1 MVVYFASGN
10 TGRRSGIVALA
21 SLVANNEMVLDYYK
35 LAEQP
40 FGVTPDPRYLFLSPT
55 HREALASAVYGV
67 TAGRGFTA
75 LIAKP
80 GMGKTTLLFD
90 LLNKVRE
97 QARTAFLFQW
107 QCGPRDLLRSLLEDL
122 GIEHKGDDIAKM
134 QRKLNECLLS
144 EASKG
149 KQLVVVID
157 EAQNLGDSVLEVLR
171 MLSNFETPQEKLMH
185 FILAGQPQLA
195 EKLNSP
201 SLLQLRQRISIIAR
215 LKPFTAEE
223 TQLYIDHRLRVAG
236 YGFERPLFTTPA
248 LAMITERSEGIP
260 RNINNLCFNAMS
272 LGCVNKQKTIDTD
285 VIREVLVDLDL
296 GSLFPDESKVSKSE
310 RPKESIRARS
320 SSGTS
325 QSPPQSSLVR
335 QVSPESSQISKPE
348 EPNESVPGL
357 SSSETSQLP
366 PQSLL
371 KSPMLRA
378 AVSKSRAQNEPV
390 PALLSLETSPSWL
403 QRWSIR
409 LALASALVIVTEC
422 GLFLRTKH
430 QSTDV
435 LASSTSSTVTLKDSA
450 ATPVSSP
457 VAPGSE
463 PLTVAAVA
471 STSQSAGPRVIV
483 VRQNDTLYRICV
495 ENFGRYDE
503 TTLVRLRELNPW
515 LTNPV
520 FIRVGQKIRVPDTR
534 SGSHKN
540 PPLAGREPA
549 SIGAGGG

>member
-1 MVVYFASGN
+1 
-10 TGRRSGIVALA
+10 
-21 SLVANNEMVLDYYK
+21 MVLDYYK

-122 GIEHKGDDIAKM
+122 GIEHKGEDIAKM

-157 EAQNLGDSVLEVLR
+157 EAQNLSDSVLEVLR

-215 LKPFTAEE
+215 LKPFTAED
-223 TQLYIDHRLRVAG
+223 TRLYIDHRLRVAG
-236 YGFERPLFTTPA
+236 YGFERPLFTTQT
-248 LAMITERSEGIP
+248 LAMITECSEGIP

-285 VIREVLVDLDL
+285 VIREVLGDLDL
-296 GSLFPDESKVSKSE
+296 GSLFPDASKVSKSE
-310 RPKESIRARS
+310 RPKESVPARS

-325 QSPPQSSLVR
+325 QSPLQSSLVR
-335 QVSPESSQISKPE
+335 QVSPEPSRISKPE

-366 PQSLL
+366 PQSSL
-371 KSPMLRA
+371 KSPMFPGPA
-378 AVSKSRAQNEPV
+378 AVSKSREPNEPV
-390 PALLSLETSPSWL
+390 LALLSLETSPSWL
-403 QRWSIR
+403 RRWSIR
-409 LALASALVIVTEC
+409 LALASALVIVAEC

-430 QSTDV
+430 QPTDV
-435 LASSTSSTVTLKDSA
+435 VASSTSSTVTLKDSA

-483 VRQNDTLYRICV
+483 VQQNDTLYRICV

-520 FIRVGQKIRVPDTR
+520 LIRVGQKIRVPDAR

-540 PPLAGREPA
+540 PPLAGRAPV
-549 SIGAGGG
+549 SIGAGADKRHG